1 MVGLTHSNKTH
12 LNMHRIILINIYVVE
27 TGVRTKTQ
35 TNNLLNAYIIM
46 KFARKIEFN
55 NEKPVKLKKK
65 KKCQLPHTYK
75 YIYV

>member
-46 KFARKIEFN
+46 KFARKI
-55 NEKPVKLKKK
+55 
-65 KKCQLPHTYK
+65 
-75 YIYV
+75 